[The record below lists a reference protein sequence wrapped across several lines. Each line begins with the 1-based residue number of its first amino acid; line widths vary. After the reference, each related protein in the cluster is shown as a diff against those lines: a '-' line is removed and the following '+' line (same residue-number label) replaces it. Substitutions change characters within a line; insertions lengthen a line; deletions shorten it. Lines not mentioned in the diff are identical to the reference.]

1 MTMEDGGPWYGLL
14 CLADDSVRRY
24 FEGEVEGGEVL
35 VRVIGRIGELGD
47 AEIVGVGLGALVD
60 ARIEIDEV
68 PAGRAGRL
76 HEHLDIALAVEGA
89 GVARIGVVV
98 DHVDDVGGLG
108 PAPAFE
114 MQREFG
120 ADRSPRDVDGKR
132 GRLDELRPDLLGAAG
147 VDPEPMRAAEII
159 GRLEAE
165 LDLARSIRLR
175 LGEGVREFL
184 PAPAGHPVADDLR
197 PIELVS
203 LAGR

>member
-76 HEHLDIALAVEGA
+76 HEHLDITLAVEGA
-89 GVARIGVVV
+89 GIARIGVVV
-98 DHVDDVGGLG
+98 DHVDDIGGLG

-114 MQREFG
+114 MQREFC
-120 ADRSPRDVDGKR
+120 ADPAPPDAVGQP
-132 GRLDELRPDLLGAAG
+132 GGPDEMGPDLLCA
-147 VDPEPMRAAEII
+147 PRA
-159 GRLEAE
+159 
-165 LDLARSIRLR
+165 D
-175 LGEGVREFL
+175 
-184 PAPAGHPVADDLR
+184 PAPLR
-197 PIELVS
+197 TH
-203 LAGR
+203 